1 MQTLFIR
8 GPSTT
13 VRMVAL
19 VIASIAL
26 MTIDHRWQSLEL
38 VRSTISSIV
47 YPVQYSIDL
56 PIRLYYWANETLSTK
71 QTLLEK
77 NREFEARHLENR
89 VQLQKL
95 NIIEKENDRLRR
107 LLSATPKTTE
117 RLLISEII
125 GVDLDPYRQLI
136 LLNKGNKSGVYR
148 GQPIIDSKGV
158 MGQII
163 HVAARSSTA
172 MLITDASHAI
182 PVQIDRTGHRANV
195 FGTGK
200 IDHLDLRHL
209 PHNIDI
215 QLGDMLITSGL
226 GGAFPPNYP
235 VARIT
240 KIEHEAGEPFTTIE
254 ATPLAQLDETREVLL
269 IWRNT
274 ISTTEGDTEKNSQ
287 NENRTIDSEKP
298 SSEKE
303 TSKKEAPET
312 NESEATK
319 TKKQNSK
326 KSDVQKKKTEKK
338 TKAPLEK
345 SNVEKNKKSADRG
358 SRE

>member
-8 GPSTT
+8 GPSIT
-13 VRMVAL
+13 VRMAAL
-19 VIASIAL
+19 VITSIAL
-26 MTIDHRWQSLEL
+26 MTIDHRWQSLEIA
-38 VRSTISSIV
+38 RSTIASV
-47 YPVQYSIDL
+47 LYPIQYTIDL
-56 PIRLYYWANETLSTK
+56 PIRLYYWVDETLNTHQS
-71 QTLLEK
+71 LLEK
-77 NREFEARHLENR
+77 NRDFEARHLENR

-117 RLLISEII
+117 RLLIAEII
-125 GVDLDPYRQLI
+125 GVDLDPYRHLI
-136 LLNKGNKSGVYR
+136 LINKGSINDVYQ

-200 IDHLDLRHL
+200 TDHLDLRHL

-215 QLGDMLITSGL
+215 QAGDMLITSGL
-226 GGAFPPNYP
+226 GGTFPPNYP

-240 KIEHEAGEPFTTIE
+240 KIEHKAGEPFTTIE

-269 IWRNT
+269 VWRN
-274 ISTTEGDTEKNSQ
+274 K
-287 NENRTIDSEKP
+287 TIDV
-298 SSEKE
+298 
-303 TSKKEAPET
+303 
-312 NESEATK
+312 
-319 TKKQNSK
+319 
-326 KSDVQKKKTEKK
+326 KSDVKNDIKSGAENINQNKNDTSSSEEKSPKTEKTETKTSEKITDKKSATKKKKTEQK
-338 TKAPLEK
+338 TKSKVKPQT
-345 SNVEKNKKSADRG
+345 EKNKKPAAQRG
-358 SRE
+358 DGE